1 MMEKSFLTGS
11 SFSIF
16 IKIIYIERKII
27 PIKKE
32 KKKSYTLKEPPT
44 NQLTGKKHVSTCKLP
59 KNFLFVFS
67 LISNNAPFTKKR
79 ISTRNHKTYKNCE

>member
-27 PIKKE
+27 PIKK
-32 KKKSYTLKEPPT
+32 KKKIIYIERTT
-44 NQLTGKKHVSTCKLP
+44 NKSIDREKTCQYLQATQKLS
-59 KNFLFVFS
+59 FLILFD
-67 LISNNAPFTKKR
+67 K
-79 ISTRNHKTYKNCE
+79 